1 MCIME
6 FSLLVI
12 IVSVE
17 RYIPDVEDLLLLF
30 RSKNVYGKEMGD
42 FI

>member
-1 MCIME
+1 M
-6 FSLLVI
+6 LVI

-17 RYIPDVEDLLLLF
+17 RYIPDVEDLLYF
-30 RSKNVYGKEMGD
+30 DQGKNVYGKEMGD

>member
-1 MCIME
+1 M
-6 FSLLVI
+6 LVI

-17 RYIPDVEDLLLLF
+17 RYIPDVEDLLLF